1 MYRKQANRDSFLQV
15 KSKHRKSLKDCIPYS
30 QVIRIKRICTT
41 SKNFEHYCGQLKQRF
56 LEQGYN
62 SGLLDKHIKTVEK
75 LNMDE
80 LIKGDKKDTP
90 INTRTGTGTNCGLEI
105 LH

>member
-1 MYRKQANRDSFLQV
+1 
-15 KSKHRKSLKDCIPYS
+15 
-30 QVIRIKRICTT
+30 
-41 SKNFEHYCGQLKQRF
+41 
-56 LEQGYN
+56 
-62 SGLLDKHIKTVEK
+62 
-75 LNMDE
+75 MDE